1 MSKLILEP
9 TPVAQWR
16 ALVTEAR
23 SACDYSLDES
33 LESYLVF
40 LLMRFTGR
48 TGCTTRIMA
57 TDYLQS
63 QTAQGEQQFGRLR
76 DVGDHCL
83 LFSGLFPQLAERRH
97 VNIGY
102 FVRIGRS
109 SYLQLSERFDQGRA
123 LLYGHLAET
132 FVILMDILQA
142 MREIG
147 GQPLL
152 SPLEVVDLWEET
164 GSRRCYASICAGGDI
179 LPAPGSRKFS

>member
-1 MSKLILEP
+1 MRKLILEP

-16 ALVTEAR
+16 VLVNEAR
-23 SACDYSLDES
+23 TACDYSLDES

-48 TGCTTRIMA
+48 PGCVARIMA
-57 TDYLQS
+57 IDYLQS
-63 QTAQGEQQFGRLR
+63 QTARGEQQFGRLR

-102 FVRIGRS
+102 FVRMGRS
-109 SYLQLSERFDQGRA
+109 SYQQLSERFDRGRA
-123 LLYGHLAET
+123 ALYGHLADA
-132 FVILMDILQA
+132 FVVLMDILQA
-142 MREIG
+142 MRELG

-152 SPLEVVDLWEET
+152 SPLEVIDLWEQT
-164 GSRRCYASICAGGDI
+164 GSRRCYESICTRGDI
-179 LPAPGSRKFS
+179 LPAPGSKKVS

>member
-1 MSKLILEP
+1 MSALILEP

-23 SACDYSLDES
+23 TACDYSLDES

-40 LLMRFTGR
+40 LLMRFTGEPD
-48 TGCTTRIMA
+48 CTARIMA
-57 TDYLQS
+57 TDYLRS
-63 QTAQGEQQFGRLR
+63 QTVPGEQQFGQLR

-102 FVRIGRS
+102 FVRVGRS
-109 SYLQLSERFDQGRA
+109 SYQQLSEHFDRGRA
-123 LLYGHLAET
+123 LLYGSLAEA

-142 MREIG
+142 MRELG
-147 GQPLL
+147 GQSLL
-152 SPLEVVDLWEET
+152 TPLEAIALWEET
-164 GSRRCYASICAGGDI
+164 GSRRCYRRLCADGKT
-179 LPAPGSRKFS
+179 LPVPGSKKFS